1 MLLADVLVTDYSSVM
16 FDFANTGKPMI
27 FFAYDYE
34 DYVRD
39 ERGTYVDLPEIAPGP
54 VVATDDELAEALCR
68 VDKDVAEYADRYAAF
83 RQRFCTYETGHA
95 AEAVVAEF
103 LAKGRS

>member
-1 MLLADVLVTDYSSVM
+1 MGTPQQGDVLWTPPPDARSRTEIGRFM
-16 FDFANTGKPMI
+16 
-27 FFAYDYE
+27 

-54 VVATDDELAEALCR
+54 VVATDVELVEALCR

-83 RQRFCTYETGHA
+83 RERFCTYETGHA